1 MINGKQLKALRT
13 SAGLT
18 QSELAECL
26 GNGGY
31 NNCSVSAYENGK
43 RIIGLNLLRD
53 WAAACGYEVEVSF
66 KPNK

>member
-18 QSELAECL
+18 QSQLAEQL
-26 GNGGY
+26 GSGGY
-31 NNCSVSAYENGK
+31 NNCAVSAYENGK

-53 WAAACGYEVEVSF
+53 WATACGYRVKVNFE
-66 KPNK
+66 KL